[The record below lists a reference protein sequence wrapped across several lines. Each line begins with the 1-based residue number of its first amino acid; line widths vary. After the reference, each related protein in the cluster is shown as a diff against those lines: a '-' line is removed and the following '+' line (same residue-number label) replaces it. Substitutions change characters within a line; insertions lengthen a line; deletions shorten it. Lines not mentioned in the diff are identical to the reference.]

1 MPKPALRDI
10 AHQRIL
16 EHLLAPENS
25 LLAPQYQ
32 EILERWKKADDLLD
46 KYPNLKDA
54 IKLYKT
60 KYPLLSDSQVYN
72 DFQNAKRLFNNYKP
86 VDKEWLRRWI
96 VNDIFKLIESAKKW
110 GPKGFKAWN
119 TAHANLIKASG
130 LDQKIID
137 ELDPEILQ
145 QHNFYT
151 VIYINGKPV
160 KADFSVFQSLP
171 EATRKQLADAIFT
184 RPMTE
189 DAAFELLKDGE

>member
-10 AHQRIL
+10 AYEKIL
-16 EHLLAPENS
+16 DHLLSPETS
-25 LLAPQYQ
+25 QLAPQYQ

-54 IKLYKT
+54 VKLFKA
-60 KYPLLSDSQVYN
+60 KYPELSDSQVYN
-72 DFQNAKRLFNNYKP
+72 DFQNAKKLWNNYKGI
-86 VDKEWLRRWI
+86 DKDWLRRWL
-96 VNDIFKLIESAKKW
+96 VNDIFKLIEAAKKW
-110 GPKGFKAWN
+110 GTKGFKAWN
-119 TAHANLIKASG
+119 AAHANLIKATG
-130 LDQKIID
+130 LDQKEI
-137 ELDPEILQ
+137 EQLDPEILQ

-151 VIYINGKPV
+151 VINIDGKPV

-189 DAAFELLKDGE
+189 DAAIELLKDGE